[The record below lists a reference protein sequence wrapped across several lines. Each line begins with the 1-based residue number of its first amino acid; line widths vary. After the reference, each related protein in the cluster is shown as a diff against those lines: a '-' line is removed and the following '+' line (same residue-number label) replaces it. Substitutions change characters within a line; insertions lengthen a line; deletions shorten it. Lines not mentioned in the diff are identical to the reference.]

1 MNTQSFPSTLLALC
15 LTAAFGTMAI
25 SHGARAEQDSSGL
38 SAFDKNKDGAISK
51 EEYMSTG
58 GTDKSFAMY
67 DLNGD
72 AKLDKSEFGKAK
84 GGESGGAPTGAPGAS
99 GAPMPTR

>member
-15 LTAAFGTMAI
+15 LTAAFGTMAV
-25 SHGARAEQDSSGL
+25 SHGARAEQDPSGL
-38 SAFDKNKDGAISK
+38 SAFDKNKDGMISK
-51 EEYMSTG
+51 DEYMSTG
-58 GTDKSFAMY
+58 GTEKSFAMY

-72 AKLDKSEFGKAK
+72 AKLDKTEFGKAK
-84 GGESGGAPTGAPGAS
+84 DGDAGA